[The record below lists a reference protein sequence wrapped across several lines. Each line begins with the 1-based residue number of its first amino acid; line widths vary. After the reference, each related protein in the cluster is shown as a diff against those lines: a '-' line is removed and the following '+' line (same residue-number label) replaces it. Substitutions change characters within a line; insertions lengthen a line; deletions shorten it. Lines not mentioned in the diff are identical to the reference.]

1 MLGGQVLAL
10 NVMAV
15 ITLLFALA
23 ALVLALK
30 EGFSHKLS
38 RAVALL
44 VVALIVQFVWMT
56 RFVPRFSSFAL
67 VASPG
72 ATGISFKCVRGCYWI
87 KTDAHCDQ
95 APCAFVVDEHG
106 IRSVQQPAKGSSE

>member
-1 MLGGQVLAL
+1 MLGSQVFLL
-10 NVMAV
+10 NIMAV

-23 ALVLALK
+23 ALVLAFK

-44 VVALIVQFVWMT
+44 VVALIAQFVWMT
-56 RFVPRFSSFAL
+56 RFVPRFSSFVL
-67 VASPG
+67 VASPS

-87 KTDAHCDQ
+87 KTEAHCDQ
-95 APCAFVVDEHG
+95 APCGFVVTEHG
-106 IRSVQQPAKGSSE
+106 IQSAPQP